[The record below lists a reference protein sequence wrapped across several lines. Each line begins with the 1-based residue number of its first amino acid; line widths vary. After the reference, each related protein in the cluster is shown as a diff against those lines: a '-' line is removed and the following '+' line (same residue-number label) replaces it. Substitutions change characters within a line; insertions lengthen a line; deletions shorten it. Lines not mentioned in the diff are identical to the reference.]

1 MDNKELEIIKD
12 LMDKLAEEMEL
23 KEDDF
28 SERLG
33 RKKPVVEIENSP
45 KKEEECEDEDLVSMD
60 LLEDEEEEESPENE
74 LKKRLMNL
82 RK

>member
-1 MDNKELEIIKD
+1 
-12 LMDKLAEEMEL
+12 MDKLAEEMEL